1 MDLKEIYNQFTRECD
16 EHIMKELKHN
26 KLFTTYLIEWD
37 PKQTGD
43 EFHRQFAIRVPGAT
57 RGCLYVE
64 KETGLI
70 SNIVFDDYT
79 SFHEKIGCYEKSI
92 RKLIPKWIG
101 KKL

>member
-1 MDLKEIYNQFTRECD
+1 MNFIEITNNFTRECD
-16 EHIMKELKHN
+16 KHMKKECKQFFH
-26 KLFTTYLIEWD
+26 TYLVEWD

-70 SNIVFDDYT
+70 SNIVFDDHT
-79 SFHEKIGCYEKSI
+79 CFSENIGYYERSI
-92 RKLIPKWIG
+92 KNIISKWIG